1 MNSSAARSLRSLPRA
16 IAPVRGGMRFYSSP
30 SGEKSPFLT
39 DILARIEKINL
50 NKNLIKKPTESKTK
64 NSSKGTQNKSSQ
76 QSSSAPTEVKRPTKI
91 VFDQHPMFSSRLDKT
106 KFSKDNKV
114 LDATQRT
121 SRGPRKA
128 TGTAPRKPTQ
138 FKKSSGPKKP
148 LRASKSDSSTAI
160 ISREAVSKSY
170 RPSLA
175 NQFLY
180 GKATN
185 LQISLTSRI
194 TSVIK
199 SQLLNSKYPFNLPK
213 SIIDNAPETAENKF
227 ILSKSSFSLELD
239 ENKVK
244 NDIDTIIKGEG
255 QYVEVKSVAEQSL
268 NKNPTMSYEQKLQAA
283 NIVNAK
289 SLKNVFDNAHWN
301 Q

>member
-1 MNSSAARSLRSLPRA
+1 MNSSVTRSIRPLSRS
-16 IAPVRGGMRFYSSP
+16 VRFYSSQ
-30 SGEKSPFLT
+30 SGEKSLFLT

-50 NKNLIKKPTESKTK
+50 NKNLIPKKTTQAKTTPKAKSAKQSK
-64 NSSKGTQNKSSQ
+64 QAD
-76 QSSSAPTEVKRPTKI
+76 APVEAKRPTKI
-91 VFDQHPMFSSRLDKT
+91 VFDQHPMFSSRLDK
-106 KFSKDNKV
+106 SRLSSEGKV
-114 LDATQRT
+114 LDATQRPN
-121 SRGPRKA
+121 RGPRRPA
-128 TGTAPRKPTQ
+128 GSAPRTSNQTRKPA
-138 FKKSSGPKKP
+138 GPKRP
-148 LRASKSDSSTAI
+148 LRASKSDSTTAI
-160 ISREAVSKSY
+160 VSREAVSKSY

-185 LQISLTSRI
+185 FQISLTSRI

-213 SIIDNAPETAENKF
+213 SIIDNAPETADNKF

-239 ENKVK
+239 EDKVK
-244 NDIDTIIKGEG
+244 HDIDTVVKGQG
-255 QYVEVKSVAEQSL
+255 QYVEVKSTAEQSL

-283 NIVNAK
+283 KIVQAK